1 MLTTTLP
8 TALSLA
14 FALQANGPARL
25 TLATPR
31 DVVADSQRVARS
43 ARSAQSA
50 FESTRRHNLPLTP
63 GASGGRCDVRVGRF
77 CYWWDEGE
85 WEGPP
90 EPPKI
95 KAARSALLDRLAAAG
110 ARLPGDGWIVGQ
122 RVRYLVEDGRA
133 ADAVGVARACQA
145 TASWCAS
152 LAGFALHAAM
162 DFAAADSAF
171 DAATAGMPDAE
182 RCRWRDISLLL
193 EGAAHSRYDKL
204 SCAAR
209 ASFEER
215 FWALARP
222 LHLLPANDLRTEH
235 FARLT
240 MAELIRTSRYAHDM
254 SWGDDSRELMLR
266 YGWERH
272 WSREAPS
279 VYSGPSVHVIG
290 HEPTPAYAFVPHADA
305 LTDPASAEP
314 SDWELRDPLAR
325 SRYAP
330 SYARSVT
337 ALDHQVA
344 FFRRGDSALVVA
356 AFDVRRDTT
365 FQRDSVAG
373 ALGVAPVTAP
383 ESVMVARTEP
393 SGRWQPLSI
402 TSRWEP
408 MLVSVEARDST
419 ERRVARARSVA
430 RPPVTR
436 DSSRVTVSDL
446 LLFDDP
452 AKLPATLDDALARA
466 RGTMRVEQDKPVGVY
481 WEMYGVAPTGETLA
495 YTLTVT
501 RASTPWLRR
510 TAEKLGVVDRRAPVR
525 MKWDEPSGR
534 HDATRARALAVDFST
549 LPEGRYRIDLS
560 LEAEGQQP
568 VVASRLVEVI
578 ERR

>member
-8 TALSLA
+8 AALSLA
-14 FALQANGPARL
+14 LALQTNGPMRL
-25 TLATPR
+25 TLATPK
-31 DVVADSQRVARS
+31 DVAADSQRVVRG
-43 ARSAQSA
+43 ARSAQAA
-50 FESTRRHNLPLTP
+50 FESTRRNNLPITP
-63 GASGGRCDVRVGRF
+63 GASGGRCDVRVGRL

-90 EPPKI
+90 EPDKI

-110 ARLPGDGWIVGQ
+110 GRLPGDPWIVGQ
-122 RVRYLVEDGRA
+122 RVRYLVEDGRP
-133 ADAVGVARACQA
+133 ADAVGVARECRA
-145 TASWCAS
+145 TASWCAA

-171 DAATAGMPDAE
+171 EAAIAAMPEAE
-182 RCRWRDISLLL
+182 RCRWTDIELLL
-193 EGAAHSRYDKL
+193 DGDALSRYEKL
-204 SCAAR
+204 SCANR
-209 ASFEER
+209 TPFEQR
-215 FWALARP
+215 FWALSRP

-235 FARLT
+235 FARMT
-240 MAELIRTSRYAHDM
+240 MAELIRTSRYAHEM
-254 SWGDDSRELMLR
+254 SWGDDTRELMLR

-279 VYSGPSVHVIG
+279 AYSGPSVHVIG
-290 HEPTPAYAFVPHADA
+290 HEPTPAYAFVPHADV
-305 LTDPASAEP
+305 LSNPASAEL

-344 FFRRGDSALVVA
+344 FFRRGDSAVVVA

-365 FQRDSVAG
+365 FKRDSVGG

-383 ESVMVARTEP
+383 ESVFVARSDP
-393 SGRWQPLSI
+393 ASRRQALSI

-408 MLVSVEARDST
+408 MLVSVEARDSA
-419 ERRVARARSVA
+419 ERRVARARTVA
-430 RPPVTR
+430 RPPVTP
-436 DSSRVTVSDL
+436 DTSRVTVSDL

-452 AKLPATLDDALARA
+452 AQLPATLDDALPRA
-466 RGTMRVEQDKPVGVY
+466 RGTLRVEQATPVGVY
-481 WEMYGVAPTGETLA
+481 WEMYGVAPDGETLA

-510 TAEKLGVVDRRAPVR
+510 AGEKLGVVDRRAPVR

-534 HDATRARALAVDFST
+534 RDATRARALAVDLST

-568 VVASRLVEVI
+568 VVASRVVEVVAG
-578 ERR
+578 R